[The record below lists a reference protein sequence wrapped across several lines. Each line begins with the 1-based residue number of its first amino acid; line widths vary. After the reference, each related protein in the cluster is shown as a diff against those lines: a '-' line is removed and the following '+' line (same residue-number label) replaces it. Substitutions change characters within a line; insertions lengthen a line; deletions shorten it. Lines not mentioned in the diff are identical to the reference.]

1 MKLTKQLEKK
11 GIHLY
16 QKYQEKLC
24 EYLSDLQNYD
34 TGDEYYEKDLTK
46 SYIKLVKDI
55 FDLKYGE
62 INREVIEC
70 FGDTIKTSK
79 TQFKTSYKTTIK
91 EIIKDKIY
99 IHTSLNKSAIRKMVN
114 LLGRTLDF
122 NVTHRYS
129 KSEKLLHTYE
139 DAFFL
144 GSGKKPHDTKLIQSF
159 IESTIKK
166 EENNDLPFKK

>member
-1 MKLTKQLEKK
+1 MKEKK
-11 GIHLY
+11 QQTIDDIVNIVSSVI
-16 QKYQEKLC
+16 ET
-24 EYLSDLQNYD
+24 EI
-34 TGDEYYEKDLTK
+34 TGGFSTIFIYGEDFSGNEYYEKDLTK

-79 TQFKTSYKTTIK
+79 TQFKSSYKTTIK

-114 LLGRTLDF
+114 LLSRTLDF
-122 NVTHRYS
+122 TVTHRYS
-129 KSEKLLHTYE
+129 KSEINEKQVNE
-139 DAFFL
+139 
-144 GSGKKPHDTKLIQSF
+144 
-159 IESTIKK
+159 TINRIMV
-166 EENNDLPFKK
+166 EENNDLPF

>member
-1 MKLTKQLEKK
+1 MKGKKQQTIDDIVNIVSSVIETEIT
-11 GIHLY
+11 GGF
-16 QKYQEKLC
+16 
-24 EYLSDLQNYD
+24 STTFMAFDD
-34 TGDEYYEKDLTK
+34 FWGDEYYEKDLTK

-79 TQFKTSYKTTIK
+79 TQFKSSYKTTIK

-129 KSEKLLHTYE
+129 KSEINEKQVNE
-139 DAFFL
+139 
-144 GSGKKPHDTKLIQSF
+144 
-159 IESTIKK
+159 TINRIMV
-166 EENNDLPFKK
+166 EENNDLPF

>member
-1 MKLTKQLEKK
+1 MKGKKQQTIDDIVNIVSSVIETEIS
-11 GIHLY
+11 GGFSTIFIY
-16 QKYQEKLC
+16 G
-24 EYLSDLQNYD
+24 
-34 TGDEYYEKDLTK
+34 GDFSGNEYYEKDLTK

-122 NVTHRYS
+122 KVTHRYS
-129 KSEKLLHTYE
+129 KSEISE
-139 DAFFL
+139 E
-144 GSGKKPHDTKLIQSF
+144 QVN
-159 IESTIKK
+159 ETINRIMV
-166 EENNDLPFKK
+166 EENDDLPF

>member
-1 MKLTKQLEKK
+1 MKGKKQQTIDDIVNIVSSVIETEIT
-11 GIHLY
+11 GGFSTIFIY
-16 QKYQEKLC
+16 GGDF
-24 EYLSDLQNYD
+24 S
-34 TGDEYYEKDLTK
+34 GDEYYEKDLTK

-55 FDLKYGE
+55 FTLKYGE

-79 TQFKTSYKTTIK
+79 TQFKSSYKTTIK

-122 NVTHRYS
+122 KVTHRYS
-129 KSEKLLHTYE
+129 KSEINE
-139 DAFFL
+139 E
-144 GSGKKPHDTKLIQSF
+144 QVN
-159 IESTIKK
+159 ETINRIMV
-166 EENNDLPFKK
+166 EENNDLPF